1 MVNFSVK
8 EDPFTN
14 KDTTNLLGSL
24 GLLLNKFKGDEQAEI
39 VINET
44 FSKVERAKREW
55 ESTVDAL
62 PELICII
69 DENGRIVRTNRTIE
83 KWGFGDV
90 KTVIDRSYHS
100 LVHPHCQ
107 QPCYLSNAIHQ
118 AVNSA
123 GAEYVI
129 EEETYD
135 KTLNRFISAR
145 IQPVSMK
152 DNTPEGHRN
161 LVVILKDISVRK
173 RAEQALYRQNGRLV
187 ALNAINKA
195 ILAADSPEEIAQAT
209 LKRIQPLVPYQQ
221 AHLLIKTPE
230 TDQLLVLASIANN
243 NTETDLENGQKIPET
258 AVTQCE
264 ERPLGKFFVVQSLKS
279 LDNRAVI
286 EEQWAEQDLD
296 SYMNVPLKAGEYNIG
311 VLQLAANN
319 PAVFEPEQIEIIRE
333 IAETLTIAIQQS
345 QLHQK
350 LGRTNDELQ
359 RILRTKHEIMQ
370 DVSHDL
376 RSPLA
381 LIKGYAELLKEGF
394 LGTLNDEQA
403 NALNVIDKKGEQ
415 LLTLVNRLF
424 KLQTVGKDTLDK
436 TEFNLN
442 QHLHETIQSWQILT
456 TNKNIRL
463 QLQIPDKLPIITAD
477 ASLLDQVFTNLLD
490 NALKFSPVGSK
501 IMVNAW
507 SEGTELIV
515 SITDQGLGIE
525 PEKAAQIFERFY
537 QVKSSGQ
544 AKAGAGIGLALCK
557 AIVDAHDGRIWAK
570 SAGKD
575 QGTTFFI
582 ALPLD
587 KIEQLE
593 A

>member
-8 EDPFTN
+8 EDSLSN
-14 KDTTNLLGSL
+14 KDTTNLLGNGLS
-24 GLLLNKFKGDEQAEI
+24 LLLNKLKGDEQAET
-39 VINET
+39 VLKET

-83 KWGFGDV
+83 KWTLGNV
-90 KTVIDRSYHS
+90 KRVINHSYHS
-100 LVHPHCQ
+100 LIHPQCQ

-118 AVNSA
+118 AVNNTSA
-123 GAEYVI
+123 DGVF
-129 EEETYD
+129 EEEIYD
-135 KTLNRFISAR
+135 QTLNRFISAR

-152 DNTPEGHRN
+152 DDNPKGSRN
-161 LVVILKDISVRK
+161 LVIILKDISIRK
-173 RAEQALYRQNGRLV
+173 RAEQALHRQNGRLLT
-187 ALNAINKA
+187 LNAINKA
-195 ILAADSPEEIAQAT
+195 ILSADSPEEIAQAT

-230 TDQLLVLASIANN
+230 TDQLLVLASINN
-243 NTETDLENGQKIPET
+243 NTATNLENGQKIPGT
-258 AVTQCE
+258 VITQVE
-264 ERPLGKFFVVQSLKS
+264 ERPLDKFYIVQSISDLA
-279 LDNRAVI
+279 DRAPI
-286 EEQWAEQDLD
+286 EEQWMTQEID
-296 SYMNVPLKAGEYNIG
+296 SYMNIPLKTGGYSIG
-311 VLQLAANN
+311 ILQLATND
-319 PAVFEPEQIEIIRE
+319 PAVFEPEQIEVIRE

-359 RILRTKHEIMQ
+359 RILRTKHEMMQ

-381 LIKGYAELLKEGF
+381 LIKGYAEMLKDGF
-394 LGTLNDEQA
+394 LGELTDEQI
-403 NALNVIDKKGEQ
+403 NALTVIDKKGEQ

-436 TEFNLN
+436 TPFNLN
-442 QHLHETIQSWQILT
+442 HHLYETVQSWQILT
-456 TNKNIRL
+456 ANKNIQL
-463 QLQIPDKLPIITAD
+463 QLQTSSELPVIMAD
-477 ASLLDQVFTNLLD
+477 ANLLEQVFTNLLD
-490 NALKFSPVGSK
+490 NALKFSPEGSK
-501 IMVNAW
+501 ITINAW
-507 SEGTELIV
+507 SEGSELIV
-515 SITDQGLGIE
+515 AIADQGAGIA
-525 PEKAAQIFERFY
+525 PEKVSQIFERFY
-537 QVKSSGQ
+537 QDKNTGQ

-570 SAGKD
+570 SAGQN
-575 QGTTFFI
+575 QGSTFFI
-582 ALPLD
+582 AIPIN
-587 KIEQLE
+587 KIERPE

>member
-1 MVNFSVK
+1 MVNFSVN
-8 EDPFTN
+8 EESLSN
-14 KDTTNLLGSL
+14 KDSTNLLGNGL
-24 GLLLNKFKGDEQAEI
+24 GLLLNKIKGDEQAET
-39 VINET
+39 VLNET
-44 FSKVERAKREW
+44 FSKVERAKQEW

-83 KWGFGDV
+83 KWSLGNV
-90 KTVIDRSYHS
+90 KSVIDHSYHN
-100 LVHPHCQ
+100 LIHPHCQ
-107 QPCYLSNAIHQ
+107 KPCYLSNAIHQ
-118 AVNSA
+118 AVNNTA
-123 GAEYVI
+123 VNDVFEDEI
-129 EEETYD
+129 YD
-135 KTLNRFISAR
+135 QTLHRYISAR

-152 DNTPEGHRN
+152 DDNSNGHRN
-161 LVVILKDISVRK
+161 LVIILKDISVRK
-173 RAEQALYRQNGRLV
+173 QAEQALHRQNGRLV
-187 ALNAINKA
+187 TLNAINKA

-221 AHLLIKTPE
+221 AHLLVKTPE
-230 TDQLLVLASIANN
+230 TDQLLVLASITNG
-243 NTETDLENGQKIPET
+243 TETNLENGQKIPET
-258 AVTQCE
+258 AITRPE
-264 ERPLGKFFVVQSLKS
+264 EQPLDKFYIVQSLNS
-279 LDNRAVI
+279 LANRADI
-286 EEQWAEQDLD
+286 EEQWIAQELD
-296 SYMNVPLKAGEYNIG
+296 SYMNVPLKTGSYSMG
-311 VLQLAANN
+311 VLQLATNN
-319 PAVFEPEQIEIIRE
+319 PAVFEPEQIEVIRE

-381 LIKGYAELLKEGF
+381 LIKGYAEILKDGF
-394 LGTLNDEQA
+394 LGSLTDEQV

-436 TEFNLN
+436 TPFNLN
-442 QHLHETIQSWQILT
+442 HHLYETVQSWQILT
-456 TNKNIRL
+456 ANKNI
-463 QLQIPDKLPIITAD
+463 QLKLRASSELPIIMAD
-477 ASLLDQVFTNLLD
+477 ANLLDQVFTNLLD
-490 NALKFSPVGSK
+490 NALKFSPEGSK
-501 IMVNAW
+501 IIVSAW
-507 SEGTELIV
+507 TEGAELITA
-515 SITDQGLGIE
+515 IADQGAGID

-537 QVKSSGQ
+537 QEKSTGQ

-557 AIVDAHDGRIWAK
+557 AIIDAHDGRIWAK
-570 SAGKD
+570 SAGKN
-575 QGTTFFI
+575 QGATIFI
-582 ALPLD
+582 ALPIN

>member
-8 EDPFTN
+8 EDSFSN
-14 KDTTNLLGSL
+14 KDTTNLLGNGL
-24 GLLLNKFKGDEQAEI
+24 NLLLNKLKGDEQAET
-39 VINET
+39 VLKDT

-69 DENGRIVRTNRTIE
+69 DEHGRIVRTNRTVE
-83 KWGFGDV
+83 KWSLGNV
-90 KTVIDRSYHS
+90 KRVINHNYHD
-100 LVHPHCQ
+100 LIHPNCQ

-118 AVNSA
+118 AVNNTAVDSI
-123 GAEYVI
+123 I

-135 KTLNRFISAR
+135 QTLHRFISAR
-145 IQPVSMK
+145 IQPVSIE
-152 DNTPEGHRN
+152 DNNSNGHRN
-161 LVVILKDISVRK
+161 LVIILKDISVRK
-173 RAEQALYRQNGRLV
+173 RAEQALHRQNGRLV
-187 ALNAINKA
+187 TLNAINKA
-195 ILAADSPEEIAQAT
+195 ILAADSPEEIAQAA
-209 LKRIQPLVPYQQ
+209 LKRIQSLVPYQQ
-221 AHLLIKTPE
+221 AHLLIKTADI
-230 TDQLLVLASIANN
+230 DQLFVLASINN
-243 NTETDLENGQKIPET
+243 NKETDLANGQNIPET

-264 ERPLGKFFVVQSLKS
+264 KRPLDKFYIVQSLDS
-279 LDNRAVI
+279 LAQRTHV
-286 EEQWAEQDLD
+286 EEQWLAQKLN

-311 VLQLAANN
+311 ALQLAAND
-319 PAVFEPEQIEIIRE
+319 PTVFEPEQIEIIRE

-359 RILRTKHEIMQ
+359 RILRTKHEMMQ

-381 LIKGYAELLKEGF
+381 LIKGYAEMLKDGF
-394 LGTLNDEQA
+394 LGSLTDEQT

-436 TEFNLN
+436 TPFNLN
-442 QHLHETIQSWQILT
+442 HHLYETVQSWQILT
-456 TNKNIRL
+456 ANKNIQL
-463 QLQIPDKLPIITAD
+463 QLQASSELPTILAD

-490 NALKFSPVGSK
+490 NALKFSPEGSK
-501 IMVNAW
+501 ITVSAW

-515 SITDQGLGIE
+515 AIADQGAGIA

-537 QVKSSGQ
+537 QVKSTGQ

-557 AIVDAHDGRIWAK
+557 AIIDAHDGRIWAK
-570 SAGKD
+570 SAGQNK
-575 QGTTFFI
+575 GATFFI
-582 ALPLD
+582 ALPIN
-587 KIEQLE
+587 KVQQPK